1 MIDLLP
7 FRRVCLARMVISLGN
22 RRDGPKE
29 PTSWTWLP
37 ANKANQIRI
46 DIPVKLIEE
55 ILARKRA
62 QLASAAP
69 APPTTLPTAPTTPP
83 TAGPRAIEPSRPPQP
98 LQLLLARVVVPLEAP
113 PGRKELRS
121 GPHTQHGLSA
131 KQSSDA
137 EEIRKSLLSTAFR
150 VMNVRTRREK
160 PLVQGETKMPTFT
173 IDDDNNITV
182 FNSAQDAAQAGGST
196 VTRFDSQAALRKIS
210 AAWPLSRL
218 VDIWNS
224 IPGQREVHTFKHRG
238 KAVARIW
245 KAIQA
250 LGKNGSVSDEKAVP
264 NETKQKKAARKRR
277 VEKPASTGKKV
288 ARDTERS
295 NKKAAVIAMMKRA
308 KGATL
313 AEIMQATSWQAHTVR
328 GFVSI
333 LGSKGGQKISSS
345 KNAAGERT
353 YRIAK

>member
-1 MIDLLP
+1 MIDITA
-7 FRRVCLARMVISLGN
+7 FRRVCLARMVIPVGN
-22 RRDGPKE
+22 RRDGPTE

-37 ANKANQIRI
+37 ANKANEIQI

-62 QLASAAP
+62 QFAS
-69 APPTTLPTAPTTPP
+69 APPTPPTTVK
-83 TAGPRAIEPSRPPQP
+83 PSRPPRP
-98 LQLLLARVVVPLEAP
+98 LQLLLARVVLPVKPPPRPQELKSAP
-113 PGRKELRS
+113 DEGERLTP
-121 GPHTQHGLSA
+121 
-131 KQSSDA
+131 KQSSDV
-137 EEIRKSLLSTAFR
+137 EEIRKRLLTAAFG
-150 VMNVRTRREK
+150 VMNVRTARDK
-160 PLVQGETKMPTFT
+160 PPVKGETKMPTFT

-182 FNSAQDAAQAGGST
+182 FNSAQDAAQADDST
-196 VTRFDSQAALRKIS
+196 ATRFDSQAALRKVS

-218 VDIWNS
+218 IDIWNS
-224 IPGQREVHTFKHRG
+224 IPGQREVHTFTHRG

-250 LGKNGSVSDEKAVP
+250 LGKNGSASKKEAVP
-264 NETKQKKAARKRR
+264 KETSKKKAPRKRR
-277 VEKPASTGKKV
+277 GAKRAPTVKKV
-288 ARDTERS
+288 AKDSERS

-313 AEIMQATSWQAHTVR
+313 PEIMQATSWQAHTVR